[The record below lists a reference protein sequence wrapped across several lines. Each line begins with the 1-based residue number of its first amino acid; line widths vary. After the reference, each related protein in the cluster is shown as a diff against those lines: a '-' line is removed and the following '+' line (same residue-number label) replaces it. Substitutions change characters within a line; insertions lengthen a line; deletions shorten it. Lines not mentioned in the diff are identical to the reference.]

1 MDFLQALTQIKY
13 YFLSKMLILRVID
26 YVFKG
31 INYLKLSAVTLN
43 LDGDKKNKDKG
54 SNLNHLV
61 VFRNI
66 FYFMLEF
73 VLNKYS

>member
-1 MDFLQALTQIKY
+1 MDFLQTVTQIKY

-31 INYLKLSAVTLN
+31 IYYLKLSAVTLN

-54 SNLNHLV
+54 SNLNQLV
-61 VFRNI
+61 VSRNN
-66 FYFMLEF
+66 FYGMLEF
-73 VLNKYS
+73 V